1 MVALIRVKEATRSKK
16 NSKKRRQCKCSS
28 SKRLTKLTAIL
39 LKRRPKIV
47 PEKVPERSL
56 GVSGA
61 FLELD
66 NLGVC
71 GAGRPASWATFSTKS
86 NPELTTHTN
95 GLASA
100 TRLQTRSNLPGNL
113 QRGNLGFSFW
123 VPGNL
128 HGQSASQL
136 ICATNY
142 QCDQICLGTFKGR
155 PRFPL

>member
-47 PEKVPERSL
+47 PEKNPESL

-95 GLASA
+95 VLASA

-123 VPGNL
+123 VRGNL
-128 HGQSASQL
+128 HGQSARQL
-136 ICATNY
+136 IYATNY